1 MHAYTVEPLYVPCDQ
16 EMIAADFYIPKT
28 NNKSAVIIMAHGFA
42 GLCQF
47 KLIQY
52 AQRFAQAGYAVILF
66 DYRYWGGST
75 GKPREMISINY
86 QLSTINYQ
94 LSTINYQLSTINYQL
109 EDWKTMI
116 QYASTCK
123 FIDNRRIVLWGTSL
137 SGGYALSLAS
147 ELKNIQAIMVQI
159 PYVDGAETAKL
170 YPLQRYPQA
179 LKLSSQDYMGSK
191 MGLNPKRLPVVDQYK
206 LCFMPTADSYYGYLS
221 IVNPDYYWSGEV
233 PARVFFNLMRY
244 RPIQLVRQI
253 NIPVL
258 FIAAQHDSL
267 IPIESSRE
275 AATNIAPFVSYH
287 EWDMKHFDIYH
298 GSWFEKAVT
307 TQLEFLHQHIGV
319 M

>member
-42 GLCQF
+42 GLRQF

-75 GKPREMISINY
+75 GKPREMISIN
-86 QLSTINYQ
+86 S
-94 LSTINYQLSTINYQL
+94 QL

-206 LCFMPTADSYYGYLS
+206 LCFMPTADSYYRYLS